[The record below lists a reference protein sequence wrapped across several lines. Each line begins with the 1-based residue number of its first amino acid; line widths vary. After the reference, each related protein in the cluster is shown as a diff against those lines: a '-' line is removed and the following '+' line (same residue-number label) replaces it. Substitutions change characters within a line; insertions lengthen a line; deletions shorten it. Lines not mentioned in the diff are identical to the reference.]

1 VTVVLKHL
9 ELDTSL
15 ERSSSAVSQWI
26 CIASLMALLLS
37 VSVQVWSESAFT
49 WSACCSSLHLKFG
62 GSPLISD
69 SIVQMDSKM
78 LFLKLP

>member
-15 ERSSSAVSQWI
+15 ERSSSAVSRWI
-26 CIASLMALLLS
+26 CIASLMASLLS
-37 VSVQVWSESAFT
+37 VSVQVWSESTFA
-49 WSACCSSLHLKFG
+49 WSACCSSLHSKFS
-62 GSPLISD
+62 GSPLTSD

-78 LFLKLP
+78 LFLKLQ